1 MNRFKNKLPI
11 EADPQFRDAI
21 MSAWWASG
29 NRPTPANVPNPI
41 YGLAWMADED
51 SGRQYQDLYDQLA
64 DDYRGGYHGDRK
76 TKLLLYIEHRA
87 MRDYG
92 VVIHTGTGFSRFDT
106 EDTHHG
112 NPAVI
117 AGLCEDYDSCERE
130 EVQEYLV
137 GIR

>member
-1 MNRFKNKLPI
+1 MNRFKNKPDLLDTPHREVLMKGLPSRGDI
-11 EADPQFRDAI
+11 D
-21 MSAWWASG
+21 
-29 NRPTPANVPNPI
+29 TLPNPI
-41 YGLAWMADED
+41 YGIGIDDKTGEN
-51 SGRQYQDLYDQLA
+51 YQDLYDQLA
-64 DDYRGGYHGDRK
+64 DDYRGGYFGDRK

-92 VVIHTGTGFSRFDT
+92 VVIHTGTGFSRFDA

-112 NPAVI
+112 DPAVI
-117 AGLCEDYDSCERE
+117 AGLCDDYDTFERE

>member
-1 MNRFKNKLPI
+1 MNRFKNKLTSDAEYTAKM
-11 EADPQFRDAI
+11 EALAI
-21 MSAWWASG
+21 WG
-29 NRPTPANVPNPI
+29 DRIPNA
-41 YGLAWMADED
+41 GEV
-51 SGRQYQDLYDQLA
+51 YQDLYDQLA
-64 DDYRGGYHGDRK
+64 DDYRGGYYGPRK

-112 NPAVI
+112 DPAVI
-117 AGLCEDYDSCERE
+117 AGLCEDYASYERE
-130 EVQEYLV
+130 EVQEFLA